1 MKGARLRMDSGG
13 ACVLF
18 KNRWLMT
25 GPRQTTW
32 RCKTSPRRERKMK
45 GLMKYK

>member
-1 MKGARLRMDSGG
+1 MDGRG